1 MTFRD
6 EVSIVLAGEAGQGLQ
21 SIETMVAAIAKKA
34 GFHVFATKEYM
45 SRVRGGSNSTELRIS
60 SRPVSAYVDRMDIL
74 LPLTKAGLD
83 HVRERIGPATLVIG
97 EAAILEEPGIVDL
110 PFSSLASGIGASLY
124 ANTIA
129 VGLLTSTLGIAP
141 AEGEALIAAFF
152 GKKGEPVVQKNLQA
166 FRLGHAKGLDLASQL
181 TLALVPDPGVQDRIM
196 VNGAEAISLGALA
209 GGCNYVC
216 AYPMSPGTSVLT
228 TMAEYSK
235 SFDLVVEQVEDEIG
249 VANMALG
256 AWYAGA
262 RALVTTSGGG
272 FALMG
277 EAVSLSGSIET
288 PLVIHLAQR
297 PGPATGLPTRTEQ
310 ADLDL
315 AIHAGHGDFLRIVL
329 APGDL
334 AEGFSLGRRAF
345 ELADRWQSP
354 VVLLSD
360 QYFVDSYYTTPAFD
374 PGQGPSD
381 QELVLP
387 AKDYQRYR
395 LGSPDGLSP
404 RALPGKGQGLV
415 SVDSDEHDESGH
427 ITEEKTLRKAMV
439 EKRLAKL
446 RAVQKDIIGPSFY
459 GQRGSPTLIVS
470 WGSTKAIL
478 LEALE
483 SLRKQGVEGL
493 ALLHYSWVFPL
504 PEDTRERIS
513 GYGRV
518 IVVEGNATGQF
529 ASLLEASTGLRLED
543 RILKYDGYQ
552 FSVEELVDR
561 IGGIHGR

>member
-1 MTFRD
+1 MTFRN

-45 SRVRGGSNSTELRIS
+45 SRVRGGSNSTELRIAS
-60 SRPVSAYVDRMDIL
+60 HPVSAYVDRIDVL

-83 HVRERIGPATLVIG
+83 HVRERIGPSTLVIG
-97 EAAILEEPGIVDL
+97 EAALLGEPKMVDV

-129 VGLLTSTLGIAP
+129 VGLLTSMLGLGP
-141 AEGEALIAAFF
+141 AEGESLIAAFF
-152 GKKGEPVVQKNLQA
+152 EKKGEGVAQKNIQA
-166 FRLGHAKGLDLASQL
+166 FRVGHAKGLEHASQL
-181 TLALVPDPGVQDRIM
+181 TLSLRPDPGVQDRIM

-228 TMAEYSK
+228 TLAEYSK
-235 SFDLVVEQVEDEIG
+235 TFDLVVEQVEDEIG

-277 EAVSLSGSIET
+277 EAVSLSGGIET
-288 PLVIHLAQR
+288 PLVVHLAQR

-334 AEGFSLGRRAF
+334 AEGFSLGRKAF

-374 PGQGPSD
+374 PGQGPPE

-387 AKDYQRYR
+387 SKDYQRYR

-404 RALPGKGQGLV
+404 RGLPGKGQGLV

-427 ITEEKTLRKAMV
+427 ITEEKGLRKAMV

-446 RAVQKDIIGPSFY
+446 GAVQKDIIEPSLFGPKD
-459 GQRGSPTLIVS
+459 GKTLIVS
-470 WGSTKAIL
+470 WGSTKAVL

-483 SLRKQGVEGL
+483 ALGHQGHEGL
-493 ALLHYSWVFPL
+493 SLLHYSWVFPL
-504 PEDTRERIS
+504 PADTRSRLS
-513 GYGRV
+513 GYSRV

-529 ASLLEASTGLRLED
+529 ANLLEANTGLRLGD